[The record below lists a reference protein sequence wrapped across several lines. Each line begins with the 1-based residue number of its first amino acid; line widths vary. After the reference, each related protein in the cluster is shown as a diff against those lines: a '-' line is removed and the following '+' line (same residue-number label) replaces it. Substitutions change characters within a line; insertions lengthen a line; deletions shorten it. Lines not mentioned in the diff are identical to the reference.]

1 MPPTRGMAQS
11 GQVTP
16 EQKVLVKQS
25 FALVEPIAD
34 TAAALFYD
42 RLFQLDP
49 TLRGLFHGDMH
60 EQGQKLMQMI
70 AIAVRGL
77 DNLAQLVPAVEALG
91 RRHAQHGIKPRD
103 FGVVGEALLWTL
115 ERGLGHAFTSEM
127 RDAWAAVYA
136 VLAETMLEGMR
147 QSPARAAA

>member
-1 MPPTRGMAQS
+1 MAQS

-16 EQKVLVKQS
+16 EQKVLIKQS
-25 FALVEPIAD
+25 FALVEPIAE

-49 TLRGLFHGDMH
+49 TLRGLFHGDMR

-91 RRHAQHGIKPRD
+91 RRHARYGIKPQD
-103 FGVVGEALLWTL
+103 FSAVGEALLWTL
-115 ERGLGHAFTSEM
+115 ERGLGHAFTSEV
-127 RDAWAAVYA
+127 RDAWAAVYT